1 MATLY
6 EDRVEREADTKP
18 CGIVEMGNTIMALLA
33 IIVVPAVIGIAGL
46 KLISLV
52 LAAFGLNNILS
63 F

>member
-6 EDRVEREADTKP
+6 EDRVEREAHTKP

-33 IIVVPAVIGIAGL
+33 IIVVPAVIGIVGL
-46 KLISLV
+46 KLISLA